1 MGNRAIFVAALLLL
15 ALPLALG
22 ACGSGDSKQTING
35 QVVALDAQAQTF
47 SVETSDGKRY
57 DFKKKSGSDVDLT
70 HIKEHMDE
78 KKSIKVEFTGNSSPY
93 EASYAH

>member
-1 MGNRAIFVAALLLL
+1 MGRRAVFIVAVLLL

-22 ACGSGDSKQTING
+22 ACGGEGKQSITG
-35 QVVALDAQAQTF
+35 QVVAVDAQAQTF
-47 SVETSDGKRY
+47 AVQTSDGQRY
-57 DFKKKSGSDVDLT
+57 DFKKKSGGNVNLT

-78 KKSIKVEFTGNSSPY
+78 KKQIKVEYSGETSPY

>member
-1 MGNRAIFVAALLLL
+1 MGKRTLFIVALLLL

-22 ACGSGDSKQTING
+22 ACGGAGKQTING
-35 QVVALDAQAQTF
+35 TVLAVDAQAQTF
-47 SVETSDGKRY
+47 SVQAEDGKRY
-57 DFKKKSGSDVDLT
+57 DFKKKSGSDIDFT

-78 KKSIKVEFTGNSSPY
+78 KKSIKVEYTGTSSPY

>member
-1 MGNRAIFVAALLLL
+1 MGKRALLMMALLLL

-22 ACGSGDSKQTING
+22 ACGGDGKQSITG
-35 QVVALDAQAQTF
+35 TVVAVDAQAQTF
-47 SVETSDGKRY
+47 SVQADDGKRY
-57 DFKKKSGSDVDLT
+57 DFKKKAGSDVDFT

-78 KKSIKVEFTGNSSPY
+78 KKSIKVEYTGTTSPY